1 VVGKPI
7 DTSLVFLVCFSSP
20 SLVFE
25 HRRPRGSRTEQTE
38 PGKERAEN
46 NKKEHIVNDP
56 PPRDNSHRKR
66 FGMLLFLLVCFA
78 SLPLVFEQRRQRGSR
93 TEQTEPGKER
103 AENNKK
109 ENIVNDT
116 PPPDNSHRK
125 LFGMLL
131 FFLVCFASLPLVFE
145 QRRQRGNRTEQ
156 TEPGKEKDGNSKR
169 KTLETTPPRRRTRP
183 IENHSVYSVG
193 LALTSLALRGRSAN
207 PPLDE
212 MTRANL

>member
-46 NKKEHIVNDP
+46 NKKENIVND

-66 FGMLLFLLVCFA
+66 
-78 SLPLVFEQRRQRGSR
+78 
-93 TEQTEPGKER
+93 
-103 AENNKK
+103 
-109 ENIVNDT
+109 
-116 PPPDNSHRK
+116 
-125 LFGMLL
+125 FGMLL

-169 KTLETTPPRRRTRP
+169 KTLETTPPPDGGQDQLKTIPFTRW
-183 IENHSVYSVG
+183 G
-193 LALTSLALRGRSAN
+193 WL
-207 PPLDE
+207 
-212 MTRANL
+212 